1 MGSELGFWYFHN
13 KKAWMTREIF
23 AQAMEDLDK
32 EFQEE
37 GIHVTMLLDNFS
49 GHIWRE
55 ITNIQFISFSPNLTT
70 HVQTADAG
78 VIRNLKE
85 KYAKSRL
92 LCSLDREEAGEEN
105 IFAIDL
111 LQAMH
116 LLAEAWD
123 AVKPETNQACWRH
136 TGTLPSTG
144 PTSSITPVPE
154 VEVEVADAANVLQN
168 LNAAIKSCSGRC
180 ANMHKFTMVDNIE
193 VLLAEPAPPVWPV
206 EDDDVR
212 DLIAAAKEPEDEMLA
227 KKAPPATRQEVLAA
241 MQLLSHIAIECR
253 NEQEFLQLL
262 KSLSLISDTLRKEAH
277 EGISA
282 TRITDFF
289 SFISNPKNTTAAMET
304 DGHNAI

>member
-1 MGSELGFWYFHN
+1 
-13 KKAWMTREIF
+13 MTREIF

-136 TGTLPSTG
+136 TGILPLTG

-168 LNAAIKSCSGRC
+168 LNAAIKSCSGQC

-193 VLLAEPAPPVWPV
+193 VSLAEPAPPVWPV
-206 EDDDVR
+206 EDDDTEKSICGDFRGGFHHKSKSPHILVV
-212 DLIAAAKEPEDEMLA
+212 DF
-227 KKAPPATRQEVLAA
+227 ATSPNHHKYLW
-241 MQLLSHIAIECR
+241 
-253 NEQEFLQLL
+253 
-262 KSLSLISDTLRKEAH
+262 
-277 EGISA
+277 
-282 TRITDFF
+282 
-289 SFISNPKNTTAAMET
+289 
-304 DGHNAI
+304 